1 VELAGKKVVPF
12 GLDVAREERG
22 TVLYVI
28 NGDERIRLDE
38 VVVEPGTVR
47 ARFPGYETVL
57 QARVAGDD
65 LTGDVVLVH
74 GGGRESRLPF
84 KATLGETWRFFP
96 EALPDNADVAGRW
109 SVQFTSAG
117 GRLEPGVLMLEQ
129 SFERV
134 SGTVQLPDADQRYLA
149 GEVRDE
155 ELRLSRFDGGAA
167 VLYEARLD
175 AKGRL
180 VGTAWSDR
188 GGSRRFVA
196 MRDPD
201 ASIEQAALAT
211 RLRNPLEPFAF
222 AFRDLDG
229 KTVASRG
236 DPFQDTALLVT
247 LAGSWCPNSHDEAAL
262 LVKLDRKYR
271 GRGLQIVSLMF
282 EQHAEFERAVNAVQ
296 RFRAAHDIRYP
307 TLIAGEADK
316 AKASAA
322 LPQLEAVVAFPTAIF
337 IDRAGLV
344 RSIHTGFAGP
354 ATGVAHELLAHDF
367 EVQIEAL
374 LERAPGPA
382 PVTTRAEPAAVSP

>member
-1 VELAGKKVVPF
+1 M
-12 GLDVAREERG
+12 
-22 TVLYVI
+22 
-28 NGDERIRLDE
+28 
-38 VVVEPGTVR
+38 
-47 ARFPGYETVL
+47 
-57 QARVAGDD
+57 QA
-65 LTGDVVLVH
+65 
-74 GGGRESRLPF
+74 GGREARLPF

-96 EALPDNADVAGRW
+96 EALPDNADFAGRW
-109 SVQFTSAG
+109 SVSSLAQAG
-117 GRLEPGVLMLEQ
+117 RREPGVATLEQ

-134 SGTVQLPDADQRYLA
+134 AGTVQLPDADQRYLA

-175 AKGRL
+175 AQGRL
-180 VGTAWSDR
+180 AGTTWSDR
-188 GGSRRFVA
+188 GESRRFIA
-196 MRDPD
+196 TRDPD

-229 KTVASRG
+229 KTVASS
-236 DPFQDTALLVT
+236 DAPFKDKVLLVT

-271 GRGLQIVSLMF
+271 AHGLQVVSLMF
-282 EQHAEFERAVNAVQ
+282 EQHADFERAVQAVQ
-296 RFRAAHDIRYP
+296 RFRTAHDVGYP

-316 AKASAA
+316 AKASSA

-367 EVQIEAL
+367 AMQIEAL
-374 LERAPGPA
+374 LEQGNTPPACDPGSADRSQSLKLVNCSGRSYSPFFTSA
-382 PVTTRAEPAAVSP
+382 IASCRSSRLLPVTRTCLSCSAACTFNFESLI